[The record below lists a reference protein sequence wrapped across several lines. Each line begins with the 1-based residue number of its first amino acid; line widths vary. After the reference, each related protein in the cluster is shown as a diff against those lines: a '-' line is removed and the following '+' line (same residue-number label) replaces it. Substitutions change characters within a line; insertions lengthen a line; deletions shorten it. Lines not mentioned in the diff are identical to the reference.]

1 MSVESM
7 TGFAR
12 GDGDDDGASWVWEAK
27 SVNGRGL
34 DVRCRV
40 PSGMEAVDAAARK
53 AVAEVFSRGSINLN
67 LQVTRA
73 AGEADFAVNRT
84 VLDRLVA
91 LAGDYAEAPGVA
103 PARLDGLMAMRGVI
117 EFVEADV
124 DEAARSAREA
134 AILVTLSEALDGL
147 ARARGE
153 EGARTAAVL
162 AQQIDEIESL
172 VDAARANAATQP
184 EALRSRLAEQVAAIM
199 EAGLE
204 AEPERLAQEAALLAV
219 KADIREEID
228 RLDGHIASA
237 RELLRA
243 GGVIGR
249 RLDFLAQEFNREAN
263 TLCSKSPDQDLTRI
277 GLDLKT
283 VIDRLREQV
292 QNIE

>member
-1 MSVESM
+1 M

>member
-1 MSVESM
+1 MSVASM

-12 GDGDDDGASWVWEAK
+12 SSGADDSATWVWEVK

-40 PSGMEAVDAAARK
+40 PTGMDAVDAAAKK
-53 AVAEVFSRGSINLN
+53 AAAENFARGSVNLN
-67 LQVTRA
+67 LQVARA
-73 AGEADFAVNRT
+73 AGGVEFVVNRAA
-84 VLDRLVA
+84 LDSLVA
-91 LAGDYAEAPGVA
+91 VARDYADTPGVE
-103 PARLDGLMAMRGVI
+103 PARVDGLMALRGVVDA
-117 EFVEADV
+117 VEPED
-124 DEAARSAREA
+124 DEATRIAREA
-134 AILVTLSEALDGL
+134 AIIAALGEAISGLVA
-147 ARARGE
+147 ARTE

-162 AQQIDEIESL
+162 SAQIDETESL
-172 VDAARANAATQP
+172 VNAARAHAATQP
-184 EALRSRLAEQVAAIM
+184 DAIRARLAEQVAAIM
-199 EAGLE
+199 AAGVEAD
-204 AEPERLAQEAALLAV
+204 PDRIAQEAALLAV

-237 RELLRA
+237 RALLRD

-263 TLCSKSPDQDLTRI
+263 TLCSKSSDQELTRI

>member
-1 MSVESM
+1 MTVASM

-12 GDGDDDGASWVWEAK
+12 SGGSDETAAWVWEAK

-40 PSGMEAVDAAARK
+40 PAGMDAVDAAAK
-53 AVAEVFSRGSINLN
+53 KSLAQQFARGNINLN
-67 LQVTRA
+67 LQLSHTKGDADFVVNRA
-73 AGEADFAVNRT
+73 A
-84 VLDRLVA
+84 LDRLVA
-91 LAGDYAEAPGVA
+91 VAGEYADKPGIA
-103 PARLDGLMAMRGVI
+103 PARLDGLMGMRGVI
-117 EFVEADV
+117 ETVAAED
-124 DEAARSAREA
+124 DEALQSARQALILSSLEEVIAGLSA
-134 AILVTLSEALDGL
+134 ARL
-147 ARARGE
+147 E
-153 EGARTAAVL
+153 EGARTAVVL
-162 AQQIDEIESL
+162 ASQIDETERL
-172 VDAARANAATQP
+172 VNAARDHAATQP
-184 EALRSRLAEQVAAIM
+184 DAIRARLAEQVAEIIKAGV
-199 EAGLE
+199 EAD
-204 AEPERLAQEAALLAV
+204 PDRIAQEAALLAV

-237 RELLRA
+237 REMLQG

-263 TLCSKSPDQDLTRI
+263 TLCSKSADQDLTRI

>member
-1 MSVESM
+1 VTVASM

-12 GDGDDDGASWVWEAK
+12 SSGADQTAAWVWEAK

-40 PSGMEAVDAAARK
+40 PTGMDAIDAAAK
-53 AVAEVFSRGSINLN
+53 KSVAQQFTRGSINLN
-67 LQVTRA
+67 LQLSRSG
-73 AGEADFAVNRT
+73 GEAEFAVNRAA
-84 VLDRLVA
+84 LDRLVA
-91 LAGDYAEAPGVA
+91 VAGDYADKPGVA
-103 PARLDGLMAMRGVI
+103 PARLDGLMGLRGVI
-117 EFVEADV
+117 ETVEAED
-124 DEAARSAREA
+124 DEAAQSARQTL
-134 AILVTLSEALDGL
+134 ILSSLDEVITGLSA
-147 ARARGE
+147 ARAE
-153 EGARTAAVL
+153 EGGRIAAVL
-162 AQQIDEIESL
+162 TAQIDETESL
-172 VDAARANAATQP
+172 VNAARAHAATQP
-184 EALRSRLAEQVAAIM
+184 EAIRARLAEQVAGIM
-199 EAGLE
+199 EAGI
-204 AEPERLAQEAALLAV
+204 AADPDRIAQEAALLAV

-237 RELLRA
+237 RELLQG

-263 TLCSKSPDQDLTRI
+263 TLCSKSADQDLTRI